1 MCASCHFH
9 RPSIV
14 EIGVEYEI
22 VVVAIVYLRSG
33 FAFWGTFKLFLILL
47 TAHKRFNF
55 DQSRKVKRKQRFNI
69 QRQFQHSTACSCINL
84 NIKFLK
90 DFFF

>member
-33 FAFWGTFKLFLILL
+33 FAFW
-47 TAHKRFNF
+47 A
-55 DQSRKVKRKQRFNI
+55 Q
-69 QRQFQHSTACSCINL
+69 
-84 NIKFLK
+84 
-90 DFFF
+90 